1 MTWTNLNKP
10 RSGNINFVIEEGT
23 NGNRKKT
30 KHEFS
35 HELKLTIAGPSLIT
49 DFIENSGFSST
60 SEESKENTFHF
71 LFYIAEREQ
80 IWPKRKRPLNSSFV

>member
-1 MTWTNLNKP
+1 MSWTNLNKP
-10 RSGNINFVIEEGT
+10 KSGNINFVIEQGT

-35 HELKLTIAGPSLIT
+35 HELKLTIAGSSLIT
-49 DFIENSGFSST
+49 DFIENSCFSST

-80 IWPKRKRPLNSSFV
+80 IWRKRKASQ